1 MGPGGGGL
9 HVKDL
14 TRGKWFALAGHKN
27 SHALPVGPPG
37 DPVQPPGRTLGLA
50 DDAKSIMCIKHRA
63 EACEPRTYAQISP
76 IGRRPRLSCNPTGT
90 FARQICWVSTI
101 EGLDTCILVPCDP
114 ADMESFLEAM
124 RSIARPADVD
134 VVIGVRGAA
143 APSEACNGLAGRD
156 QAAG

>member
-50 DDAKSIMCIKHRA
+50 DDAKSIMCIR
-63 EACEPRTYAQISP
+63 RTRNFVGCLAAASGP
-76 IGRRPRLSCNPTGT
+76 TNLTRRPDLESSRGRR
-90 FARQICWVSTI
+90 A
-101 EGLDTCILVPCDP
+101 LVP
-114 ADMESFLEAM
+114 SV
-124 RSIARPADVD
+124 S
-134 VVIGVRGAA
+134 RGRCSGFTSGSLALVPSGQSR
-143 APSEACNGLAGRD
+143 APT
-156 QAAG
+156 